1 MVDTYACDNTRR
13 SSVASG
19 ASKDVQNIPETHSKV
34 GEAGPLPFRVG
45 LQLKGVEPEHR
56 GGKAKALR

>member
-1 MVDTYACDNTRR
+1 M
-13 SSVASG
+13 ASG